1 MLSEITPTKIKAI
14 DKILIRLTFSLKIII
29 DTSVVKISPKPNPTS
44 VIFSG
49 KCCRVLLKNKTNEIN
64 VAIVG

>member
-1 MLSEITPTKIKAI
+1 MIQKCYEITPTKIKAI

-44 VIFSG
+44 VSNI
-49 KCCRVLLKNKTNEIN
+49 
-64 VAIVG
+64 

>member
-29 DTSVVKISPKPNPTS
+29 DTSVVKISPKPTS
-44 VIFSG
+44 VSNI
-49 KCCRVLLKNKTNEIN
+49 
-64 VAIVG
+64 